1 MAISILTISLLLL
14 ASSSYITSAFF
25 IYDTY
30 RLRGEITTGGHV
42 NLTTV
47 GPKQNVSKIAV
58 GQPIIGNIS
67 GVGYKMCFGVFCTDV
82 FKPQYSMN
90 FSGRLNYSNGS
101 AVIYTLVKIIVKYLS
116 SQIEGTNRTDGLGQ
130 FFIKIDNLPEFM
142 MNKDLNITTY
152 VQGEIE
158 AVYDCWYNNTEG
170 CCCKQP
176 GPKSC
181 KSGSNCIS

>member
-1 MAISILTISLLLL
+1 
-14 ASSSYITSAFF
+14 
-25 IYDTY
+25 
-30 RLRGEITTGGHV
+30 
-42 NLTTV
+42 
-47 GPKQNVSKIAV
+47 
-58 GQPIIGNIS
+58 
-67 GVGYKMCFGVFCTDV
+67 
-82 FKPQYSMN
+82 MN